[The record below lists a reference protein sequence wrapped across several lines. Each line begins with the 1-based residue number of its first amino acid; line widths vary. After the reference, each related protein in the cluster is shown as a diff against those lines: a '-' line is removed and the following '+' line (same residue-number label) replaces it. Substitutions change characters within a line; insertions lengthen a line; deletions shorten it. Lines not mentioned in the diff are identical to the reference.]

1 MEENFPV
8 EQILEV
14 QNLNYEFRL
23 ADPVE
28 VECNNLNLN
37 NNLNSNSEFKIPE
50 IVEAIKEGVD
60 AADSTQV
67 AKIQGTNKP
76 FFELKN
82 ADFQEEIATPLTD
95 LAAVSSI
102 NVDPIINSATDPEL
116 KNSVCILRD
125 TSPLSNISLTFKKIA
140 LKKDNS
146 LFKKSKS
153 PGSKHTLFKELPALG
168 PVKDLPRRKMA
179 RIKVKNG
186 MRGSSSLL
194 SQ

>member
-1 MEENFPV
+1 MEEIFPV
-8 EQILEV
+8 EQIQEI
-14 QNLNYEFRL
+14 QNFNAEFCL

-37 NNLNSNSEFKIPE
+37 SILNSNSEFKIPE

-60 AADSTQV
+60 VADTTQV
-67 AKIQGTNKP
+67 AEIQGANKP
-76 FFELKN
+76 LFEFKN
-82 ADFQEEIATPLTD
+82 ADFQEEIATPLID
-95 LAAVSSI
+95 LATITSI
-102 NVDPIINSATDPEL
+102 NVDQIINSAIDTEL
-116 KNSVCILRD
+116 KNIFCILRD
-125 TSPLSNISLTFKKIA
+125 TSPLSDISLTFKKTA

-153 PGSKHTLFKELPALG
+153 PGSKHTLFKELQALG
-168 PVKDLPRRKMA
+168 PVKDLRRRKMA
-179 RIKVKNG
+179 EIKVKND